1 MLLDE
6 GGTVG
11 NLFDEFQILG
21 RQFCSLLCG
30 EQVFHLVD
38 VVNQIRLILCSY
50 GDNVVHGQ
58 ISEHAG
64 FNLYFLGVH
73 FPFHLVTGF
82 QFLLR
87 HDTDGLEHPDA
98 LRFQVV
104 VENDGNTCLAVQTAA
119 GCFGFPFIAVTVAV
133 KVDGFADFDVP
144 ADDFEDGGDFRLPL
158 FNQFVHI
165 FLEFH
170 QLLGKGGVQRNHG
183 TGAVGLGT
191 HSAELEAVA
200 GEGERAGAVAVGE
213 IFIEGQKVAIKSPSE
228 ALQLGIGEV
237 FQELNVC
244 MQMDVTNNIF
254 IGNLKTKKHL
264 VDDKTLRKE
273 AEKILQDTVGL
284 YVDPTLPVRSLSIA
298 EQQMVEIAKV
308 ISRGG
313 KVIVFDEPTTSLTK
327 EETNHLYKII
337 EKLKKQG
344 MGIVYITHRFEEL
357 EILADRVTV
366 MRDGKFIRTMNYAD
380 TTNEELVN
388 LMVGREMTEK
398 YPDYKRKIG
407 EVVLHAKGIK
417 NKSGI
422 NVDEIVVHKGEI
434 VGMAGLV
441 GAGRTESMRI
451 LIGADKGKI
460 DELTLFD
467 KQVKQFKNV
476 HSSIE
481 NGVVYMTEDRKADGL
496 ALSLNVE
503 KNISIAS
510 LKKLSRR
517 GLVSEKKAEEN
528 ANTYVEKLQIK
539 ISGLEQQT
547 KLLSGG
553 NQQKVILAKWMS
565 CNPRILIF
573 DEPTKGIDV
582 GAKFEIYKLMNQL
595 SDAGLGIILISSDLS
610 EVIGMS
616 DRVYV
621 YREGHTVGELSHA
634 EIEASNIMQ
643 YATGIKKQEGR

>member
-1 MLLDE
+1 VSNVLLEMKDITKTFP
-6 GGTVG
+6 G
-11 NLFDEFQILG
+11 
-21 RQFCSLLCG
+21 
-30 EQVFHLVD
+30 
-38 VVNQIRLILCSY
+38 
-50 GDNVVHGQ
+50 VHALDHF
-58 ISEHAG
+58 S
-64 FNLYFLGVH
+64 FNL
-73 FPFHLVTGF
+73 
-82 QFLLR
+82 
-87 HDTDGLEHPDA
+87 
-98 LRFQVV
+98 
-104 VENDGNTCLAVQTAA
+104 C
-119 GCFGFPFIAVTVAV
+119 
-133 KVDGFADFDVP
+133 
-144 ADDFEDGGDFRLPL
+144 
-158 FNQFVHI
+158 
-165 FLEFH
+165 
-170 QLLGKGGVQRNHG
+170 
-183 TGAVGLGT
+183 
-191 HSAELEAVA
+191 A
-200 GEGERAGAVAVGE
+200 GEVHALVGENGAGKSTLMKILYGVYAPDEGE

-517 GLVSEKKAEEN
+517 GLVSEKKRKKMR
-528 ANTYVEKLQIK
+528 T
-539 ISGLEQQT
+539 
-547 KLLSGG
+547 
-553 NQQKVILAKWMS
+553 
-565 CNPRILIF
+565 
-573 DEPTKGIDV
+573 
-582 GAKFEIYKLMNQL
+582 LM
-595 SDAGLGIILISSDLS
+595 
-610 EVIGMS
+610 
-616 DRVYV
+616 
-621 YREGHTVGELSHA
+621 
-634 EIEASNIMQ
+634 
-643 YATGIKKQEGR
+643 

>member
-1 MLLDE
+1 MSNVLLEMKDITKTFP
-6 GGTVG
+6 G
-11 NLFDEFQILG
+11 
-21 RQFCSLLCG
+21 
-30 EQVFHLVD
+30 
-38 VVNQIRLILCSY
+38 
-50 GDNVVHGQ
+50 VHALDHF
-58 ISEHAG
+58 S
-64 FNLYFLGVH
+64 FNL
-73 FPFHLVTGF
+73 
-82 QFLLR
+82 
-87 HDTDGLEHPDA
+87 
-98 LRFQVV
+98 
-104 VENDGNTCLAVQTAA
+104 C
-119 GCFGFPFIAVTVAV
+119 
-133 KVDGFADFDVP
+133 
-144 ADDFEDGGDFRLPL
+144 
-158 FNQFVHI
+158 
-165 FLEFH
+165 
-170 QLLGKGGVQRNHG
+170 
-183 TGAVGLGT
+183 
-191 HSAELEAVA
+191 A
-200 GEGERAGAVAVGE
+200 GEVHALVGENGAGKSTLMKILYGVYAPDEGE

-503 KNISIAS
+503 KKISIAS

-528 ANTYVEKLQIK
+528 LLQ
-539 ISGLEQQT
+539 
-547 KLLSGG
+547 
-553 NQQKVILAKWMS
+553 MY
-565 CNPRILIF
+565 
-573 DEPTKGIDV
+573 
-582 GAKFEIYKLMNQL
+582 EIYTFAAKN
-595 SDAGLGIILISSDLS
+595 I
-610 EVIGMS
+610 
-616 DRVYV
+616 
-621 YREGHTVGELSHA
+621 TVF
-634 EIEASNIMQ
+634 
-643 YATGIKKQEGR
+643 T

>member
-1 MLLDE
+1 MSNVLLEMKDITKTFP
-6 GGTVG
+6 G
-11 NLFDEFQILG
+11 
-21 RQFCSLLCG
+21 
-30 EQVFHLVD
+30 
-38 VVNQIRLILCSY
+38 
-50 GDNVVHGQ
+50 VHALDHF
-58 ISEHAG
+58 S
-64 FNLYFLGVH
+64 FNL
-73 FPFHLVTGF
+73 
-82 QFLLR
+82 
-87 HDTDGLEHPDA
+87 
-98 LRFQVV
+98 
-104 VENDGNTCLAVQTAA
+104 C
-119 GCFGFPFIAVTVAV
+119 
-133 KVDGFADFDVP
+133 
-144 ADDFEDGGDFRLPL
+144 
-158 FNQFVHI
+158 
-165 FLEFH
+165 
-170 QLLGKGGVQRNHG
+170 
-183 TGAVGLGT
+183 
-191 HSAELEAVA
+191 A
-200 GEGERAGAVAVGE
+200 GEVHALVGENGAGKSTLMKILYGVYAPDEGE

-553 NQQKVILAKWMS
+553 NQQKVILGRWLAT
-565 CNPRILIF
+565 NPDFLIL
-573 DEPTKGIDV
+573 DEPTRGIDI
-582 GAKFEIYKLMNQL
+582 GTKTEIQKLIIKLAKEGKAVIF
-595 SDAGLGIILISSDLS
+595 ISSEIEEMLRTC
-610 EVIGMS
+610 
-616 DRVYV
+616 DRMVV
-621 YREGHTVGELSHA
+621 LRDGVKVGE
-634 EIEASNIMQ
+634 IEDEMTQNSIMK
-643 YATGIKKQEGR
+643 AIAGGDKDE

>member
-1 MLLDE
+1 MSNVLLEMKDITKTFR
-6 GGTVG
+6 GVHAC
-11 NLFDEFQILG
+11 DH
-21 RQFCSLLCG
+21 CS
-30 EQVFHLVD
+30 FK
-38 VVNQIRLILCSY
+38 LCSGEVHALVGENGAGKSTLMKILY
-50 GDNVVHGQ
+50 GVY
-58 ISEHAG
+58 A
-64 FNLYFLGVH
+64 
-73 FPFHLVTGF
+73 
-82 QFLLR
+82 
-87 HDTDGLEHPDA
+87 PD
-98 LRFQVV
+98 
-104 VENDGNTCLAVQTAA
+104 E
-119 GCFGFPFIAVTVAV
+119 
-133 KVDGFADFDVP
+133 
-144 ADDFEDGGDFRLPL
+144 
-158 FNQFVHI
+158 
-165 FLEFH
+165 
-170 QLLGKGGVQRNHG
+170 
-183 TGAVGLGT
+183 
-191 HSAELEAVA
+191 
-200 GEGERAGAVAVGE
+200 GE

-528 ANTYVEKLQIK
+528 LLQ
-539 ISGLEQQT
+539 
-547 KLLSGG
+547 
-553 NQQKVILAKWMS
+553 MS
-565 CNPRILIF
+565 
-573 DEPTKGIDV
+573 
-582 GAKFEIYKLMNQL
+582 EIYTFAAKN
-595 SDAGLGIILISSDLS
+595 I
-610 EVIGMS
+610 
-616 DRVYV
+616 
-621 YREGHTVGELSHA
+621 TVF
-634 EIEASNIMQ
+634 
-643 YATGIKKQEGR
+643 T